1 MSAAS
6 ETAALLCR
14 RIAQV
19 SEFAPGSVGD
29 MLHFELLECD
39 PEAGDYFL
47 SCRTE
52 TWMRN
57 PAGTLHGGLGATVL
71 DQAMGLI
78 PYCLNR
84 SRDRAH
90 RAAQRELPSPSES
103 GGRGHNQGACG
114 FRIQKPDNPVCRGPV
129 KGKPG
134 KTVPVRH
141 GAVPLETG
149 AMRSLRRRREKIIKK
164 GKIMVAFFEKVC

>member
-6 ETAALLCR
+6 ETAALLRR

-19 SEFAPGSVGD
+19 SELAPGSIGD
-29 MLHFELLECD
+29 MLHFELLDCD

-78 PYCLNR
+78 PYCLKTEAGIAPTVQPVSYTHLDVYKR
-84 SRDRAH
+84 QVPSCSQVALLSETYACPAKLWFRAGISSVLVWE
-90 RAAQRELPSPSES
+90 ELL
-103 GGRGHNQGACG
+103 Q
-114 FRIQKPDNPVCRGPV
+114 V
-129 KGKPG
+129 
-134 KTVPVRH
+134 
-141 GAVPLETG
+141 
-149 AMRSLRRRREKIIKK
+149 
-164 GKIMVAFFEKVC
+164 

>member
-6 ETAALLCR
+6 ETAALLRR

-19 SEFAPGSVGD
+19 SEFAPGSIGD

-57 PAGTLHGGLGATVL
+57 RFTAVSARR
-71 DQAMGLI
+71 MGLI
-78 PYCLNR
+78 PYCLKTEAGIAPTVQLSVNY
-84 SRDRAH
+84 H
-90 RAAQRELPSPSES
+90 RPLNP
-103 GGRGHNQGACG
+103 GAEV
-114 FRIQKPDNPVCRGPV
+114 IIKVHV
-129 KGKPG
+129 
-134 KTVPVRH
+134 VSVS
-141 GAVPLETG
+141 
-149 AMRSLRRRREKIIKK
+149 RSLITLSAEARSKENPEKLCLSGTGLYLWKP
-164 GKIMVAFFEKVC
+164 AQ

>member
-6 ETAALLCR
+6 DTAALLRR

-19 SEFAPGSVGD
+19 SELAPGSIGD
-29 MLHFELLECD
+29 MLHFELLDCD

-52 TWMRN
+52 DWMRN

-78 PYCLNR
+78 PYCLKTEAGVAPTVQLSVNYHR
-84 SRDRAH
+84 PLIPGAEVLVKVHVVSVTRALISLSAEA
-90 RAAQRELPSPSES
+90 RQKEAPEKLCLSGTGLYLWKPAQ
-103 GGRGHNQGACG
+103 
-114 FRIQKPDNPVCRGPV
+114 
-129 KGKPG
+129 
-134 KTVPVRH
+134 
-141 GAVPLETG
+141 
-149 AMRSLRRRREKIIKK
+149 
-164 GKIMVAFFEKVC
+164 

>member
-6 ETAALLCR
+6 ETGALLRR

-19 SEFAPGSVGD
+19 SELAPGSIGD
-29 MLHFELLECD
+29 MLHFELLDCD
-39 PEAGDYFL
+39 PEAGDYWL
-47 SCRTE
+47 TCRTE
-52 TWMRN
+52 DWMRN

-78 PYCLNR
+78 PYCLKNR

-103 GGRGHNQGACG
+103 GGRGGNQGACG
-114 FRIQKPDNPVCRGPV
+114 FRIQKPDNPVGRGPV

-134 KTVPVRH
+134 KAVPVRYRSIL
-141 GAVPLETG
+141 LETG
-149 AMRSLRRRREKIIKK
+149 AMRCSNATAKK
-164 GKIMVAFFEKVC
+164 

>member
-1 MSAAS
+1 
-6 ETAALLCR
+6 
-14 RIAQV
+14 
-19 SEFAPGSVGD
+19 

-47 SCRTE
+47 SFRTE

-78 PYCLNR
+78 PYCLKTGAGIAPTVQLSVNY
-84 SRDRAH
+84 H
-90 RAAQRELPSPSES
+90 RPLNPGAEVVIK
-103 GGRGHNQGACG
+103 GACG
-114 FRIQKPDNPVCRGPV
+114 FRIQKPDNPVGRGPV
-129 KGKPG
+129 KRKPG

-141 GAVPLETG
+141 GLYLWKPAQ
-149 AMRSLRRRREKIIKK
+149 
-164 GKIMVAFFEKVC
+164 

>member
-6 ETAALLCR
+6 ETGALLRR

-19 SEFAPGSVGD
+19 SELAPDSIGD
-29 MLHFELLECD
+29 MLHFELLDCD

-78 PYCLNR
+78 PYCL
-84 SRDRAH
+84 
-90 RAAQRELPSPSES
+90 
-103 GGRGHNQGACG
+103 
-114 FRIQKPDNPVCRGPV
+114 K
-129 KGKPG
+129 
-134 KTVPVRH
+134 
-141 GAVPLETG
+141 TG
-149 AMRSLRRRREKIIKK
+149 AGIAPTVQLSVNYHRPLNPGQRS
-164 GKIMVAFFEKVC
+164 

>member
-6 ETAALLCR
+6 ETAALLRR

-19 SEFAPGSVGD
+19 SEFAPGSIGD

-78 PYCLNR
+78 PYCLKTEAGIAPTVQLSVNY
-84 SRDRAH
+84 H
-90 RAAQRELPSPSES
+90 RPLNP
-103 GGRGHNQGACG
+103 GAEVV
-114 FRIQKPDNPVCRGPV
+114 IKVQVV
-129 KGKPG
+129 S
-134 KTVPVRH
+134 VS
-141 GAVPLETG
+141 
-149 AMRSLRRRREKIIKK
+149 RSLITLSAEARSKENPEKLCLSGTGLYLWKP
-164 GKIMVAFFEKVC
+164 AQ

>member
-6 ETAALLCR
+6 ETAALLRR

-19 SEFAPGSVGD
+19 SEFAPGSIGD

-78 PYCLNR
+78 PPTVQLSVNYHRPLN
-84 SRDRAH
+84 
-90 RAAQRELPSPSES
+90 P
-103 GGRGHNQGACG
+103 GAEVV
-114 FRIQKPDNPVCRGPV
+114 IKVHV
-129 KGKPG
+129 
-134 KTVPVRH
+134 VSVS
-141 GAVPLETG
+141 
-149 AMRSLRRRREKIIKK
+149 RSLITLSAEARSKENPEKLCLSGTGLYLWKP
-164 GKIMVAFFEKVC
+164 AQ